1 MDIVALPKFV
11 QDMITGL
18 PSAIVN
24 KWRNKKV
31 AQMRELLMA
40 EMRGGDL
47 DAVNKDEFLSMLARF
62 YRSVSEGRAK
72 SKLKL
77 LAKLIICISRTDKKH
92 AKAETFYDYADM
104 LEVLT
109 EEELEF
115 LARCISTGKIDG
127 EEEIKQTLQYK
138 GILTSQTK
146 MEIVTKK
153 GAIIRTGPPIAN
165 TARTLVEEQNAVPQA
180 TPYDLR
186 SVTNYTYSNR
196 FQKFLDRY
204 GNLWEELCKNE
215 DS

>member
-1 MDIVALPKFV
+1 MDVVVLPKFA

-18 PSAIVN
+18 PSAIIT
-24 KWRNKKV
+24 KWHNKKT

-40 EMRGGDL
+40 EMRQGDL
-47 DAVNKDEFLSMLARF
+47 DAINKDEFLSMMARF
-62 YRSVSEGRAK
+62 YRSISEGNAK

-77 LAKLIICISRTDKKH
+77 LAKLIVSISRKDKKN

-115 LARCISTGKIDG
+115 LARCINTGKIDG

-138 GILTSQTK
+138 GIFKSETK
-146 MEIVTKK
+146 TEIITKK

-165 TARTLVEEQNAVPQA
+165 TARTLVEEQNAVSQA

-186 SVTNYTYSNR
+186 SVTNYTYSSR
-196 FQKFLDRY
+196 FQKLLDRY
-204 GNLWEELCKNE
+204 GNLWENLANE
-215 DS
+215 